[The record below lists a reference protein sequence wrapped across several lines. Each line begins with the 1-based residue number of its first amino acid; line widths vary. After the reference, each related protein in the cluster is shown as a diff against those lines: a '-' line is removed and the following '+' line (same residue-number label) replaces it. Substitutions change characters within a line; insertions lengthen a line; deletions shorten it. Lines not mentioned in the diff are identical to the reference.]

1 MNYAV
6 SFGKKK
12 IWLFKQF
19 DVVLLYTATKHIN
32 VNITDL
38 G

>member
-1 MNYAV
+1 MNYVV
-6 SFGKKK
+6 SFGKKRL
-12 IWLFKQF
+12 WLFK